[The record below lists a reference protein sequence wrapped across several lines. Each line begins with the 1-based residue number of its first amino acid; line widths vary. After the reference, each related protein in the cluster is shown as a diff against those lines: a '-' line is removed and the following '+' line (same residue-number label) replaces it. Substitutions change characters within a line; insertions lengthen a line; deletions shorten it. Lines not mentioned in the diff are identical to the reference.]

1 MAGRYVC
8 AIIIVV
14 SCSAPHAKI
23 FFINAEKA
31 YPYRKRFFFGTVTVP
46 YIFAMRENNFYIGT
60 VKVPK
65 IFRKA
70 AFFFPISLE

>member
-8 AIIIVV
+8 AIIIMV
-14 SCSAPHAKI
+14 SCSAR
-23 FFINAEKA
+23 NERA
-31 YPYRKRFFFGTVTVP
+31 YPNRKRFFFGTVTVP